1 MTTLRVNKDLRI
13 MGRGKFTGKRRSDAI
28 DRVEGYTG
36 STRKSS
42 AVVDKVSGMTNKQFK
57 LSKGNRE
64 KAVVLVMQELECT
77 RREAQAIVRRVVKH
91 VRATGAGFWDSIWN
105 GIKSVGKSI
114 VGAIP
119 LVGGIAKEGL
129 DALDKGRKFNWKSAG
144 LDTAIGLLPGG
155 ALVRGGVDAGLRLS
169 GARKTITGK
178 GMYEDVRDWHRDASK
193 YVQDTAEE
201 MGEHLMTG
209 AKNLKRHVGLGK
221 PNPYAML
228 VKKVMKQTGLS
239 MIDASKLIKQRGL
252 YKKKMGAGRTLNIKR
267 GGARTRSGV
276 QYEEPAPVRRP
287 RPACDAMARRGR
299 LVSKLMRENP
309 GMNLGQAS
317 RYIKEHN
324 LAY

>member
-36 STRKSS
+36 SSRKSS
-42 AVVDKVSGMTNKQFK
+42 AVVDKVSSMTNKQFK
-57 LSKGNRE
+57 LSKTNRE
-64 KAVVLVMQELECT
+64 KAVVLVMQELECS

-91 VRATGAGFWDSIWN
+91 VRTTGAGFWDSLWN

-114 VGAIP
+114 VGSIP
-119 LVGGIAKEGL
+119 LVGGIAREGL
-129 DALDKGRKFNWKSAG
+129 DALDEGRKFNWKTAA
-144 LDTAIGLLPGG
+144 LDTGIGLLPGG

-169 GARKTITGK
+169 GARKAITGK
-178 GMYEDVRDWHRDASK
+178 GVC
-193 YVQDTAEE
+193 
-201 MGEHLMTG
+201 
-209 AKNLKRHVGLGK
+209 K
-221 PNPYAML
+221 PNAYAML
-228 VKKVMKQTGLS
+228 VKKIMKETGLS
-239 MIDASKLIKQRGL
+239 MIDASKFIKQRGL
-252 YKKKMGAGRTLNIKR
+252 YKKKTGAGRTLNITR

-317 RYIKEHN
+317 GYIKQHN